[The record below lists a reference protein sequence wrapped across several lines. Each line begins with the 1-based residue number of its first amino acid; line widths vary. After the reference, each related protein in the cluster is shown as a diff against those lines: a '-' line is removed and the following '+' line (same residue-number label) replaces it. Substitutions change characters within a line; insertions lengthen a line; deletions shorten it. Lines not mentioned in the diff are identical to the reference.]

1 MVEGTALVTSD
12 DNPVAKDSA
21 PAIGDNSPVS
31 ADSTSTTGVGSP
43 MFEVSTPATNAC
55 GPMIKDAAPAI
66 NVDNLVD
73 IDRRTKTSVGG
84 LLNPK
89 TSFCQLVLVVRSLE
103 IPLQR

>member
-1 MVEGTALVTSD
+1 MVEGTASVTND
-12 DNPVAKDSA
+12 DSPVAKDST
-21 PAIGDNSPVS
+21 PAIGDNSPMS

-43 MFEVSTPATNAC
+43 MFEVSTPATSAC
-55 GPMIKDAAPAI
+55 SSMIKDATPAI
-66 NVDNLVD
+66 NVNDLVD